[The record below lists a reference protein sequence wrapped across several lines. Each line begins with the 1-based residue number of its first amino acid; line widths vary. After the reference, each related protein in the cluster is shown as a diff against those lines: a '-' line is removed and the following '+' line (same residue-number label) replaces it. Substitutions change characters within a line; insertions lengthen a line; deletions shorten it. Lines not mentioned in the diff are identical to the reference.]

1 MKFSFSSKKRKSA
14 KALKKLASMGVL
26 INPPVKPGTYLWQNG
41 KGDIFN
47 DIPRLRE
54 EIRKF
59 ARANDT
65 LAAVLRLTSMFASK
79 GPEIKCE
86 DPQNEEI
93 LQQIFKPS
101 DMEAFFTD
109 FFKEFLISGA
119 AASVAKW
126 DAETRSFTEEQII
139 EGSDFR
145 VREGD
150 DYGDV
155 SVELFRPSRQGSDFN
170 YSNVDIQGA
179 PNGLNQ
185 SHGEAVPE
193 DEVVWCI
200 HKDRPSDTEGYPF
213 FAPALSALYQ
223 KESLDGALNQELNQL
238 AKPLII
244 ATVAGIGDDVASPET
259 LDYIKELLTQ
269 VQMADLRELV
279 LPSQVDVHNAFSGV
293 QVQDL
298 SKYYEWATQAILRVP
313 GMSRTLLDGSQSGP
327 YASASINRD
336 VYSSFIGS
344 LRNVIVKA
352 YQKRIDTAVK
362 ALDLRMMRTNEEGER
377 HIMFVDEFGN
387 LTFDPT
393 DAPAYE
399 EASLSFEND
408 ILKDP
413 NQELNTLN
421 TLMRMDVPIS
431 KQTIVSASGLNIDL
445 ASQMRQI
452 AEEDKLKEQLNI
464 SDEQLPMDNN
474 PAQTK
479 DIDEARDDYTDKKP
493 IGDGASKQDF

>member
-1 MKFSFSSKKRKSA
+1 MKFSFSSKQRRAA

-65 LAAVLRLTSMFASK
+65 LAAVLRLTSMFAAK
-79 GPEIKCE
+79 GPVVQCE
-86 DPQNEEI
+86 DSQNEEV

-101 DMEAFFTD
+101 DMEAFFTN

-126 DAETRSFTEEQII
+126 DGEARSFTEEQII
-139 EGSDFR
+139 EGSDFK
-145 VREGD
+145 VREGED
-150 DYGDV
+150 FGDITL
-155 SVELFRPSRQGSDFN
+155 ELFRPSRQGADFN
-170 YSNVDIQGA
+170 YSNVDVQGA
-179 PNGLNQ
+179 PNALNQ

-193 DEVVWCI
+193 DEVVWVI

-223 KESLDGALNQELNQL
+223 KESLDGALNEELNQL

-244 ATVAGIGDDVASPET
+244 YTVAGIGDDVASPET
-259 LDYIKELLTQ
+259 LAHIQELATQ
-269 VQMADLRELV
+269 AHMADLRELI
-279 LPSQVDVHNAFSGV
+279 LPAQVDVKNAFAGI

-298 SKYYEWATQAILRVP
+298 SKYYEWATQAILRIP

-344 LRNVIVKA
+344 LRNVMVKA

-362 ALDLRMMRTNEEGER
+362 ELDLRMFRINDEGER
-377 HIMFVDEFGN
+377 QVMFVDEFGN

-393 DAPAYE
+393 GTPAYE
-399 EASLSFEND
+399 EATLTFDND

-421 TLMRMDVPIS
+421 TLLHMDVPIA
-431 KQTIVSASGLNIDL
+431 KQTIVRASGLNIDL
-445 ASQMRQI
+445 ASQMKQI
-452 AEEDKLKEQLNI
+452 AEEDQLKASLGI
-464 SDEQLPMDNN
+464 SDQQLPMSNN
-474 PAQTK
+474 PSQDK
-479 DIDEARDDYTDKKP
+479 DIDETREEYTDKKP
-493 IGDGASKQDF
+493 IGGARNKK

>member
-1 MKFSFSSKKRKSA
+1 MKFYFSGKKRKAA

-65 LAAVLRLTSMFASK
+65 LSAVIRLTSMFASK
-79 GPEIKCE
+79 GPEVKCE
-86 DPQNEEI
+86 DPQNQEI

-101 DMEAFFTD
+101 DMEAFFAD
-109 FFKEFLISGA
+109 FFKEYLISGSV
-119 AASVAKW
+119 ASVAEW
-126 DAETRSFTEEQII
+126 DASTRSFTEEQII
-139 EGSDFR
+139 EGSDFK
-145 VREGD
+145 VRQGENYGETTVEIWRSGSQSEAFKNTD
-150 DYGDV
+150 VQGSPNALNSHGQIVPDGDV
-155 SVELFRPSRQGSDFN
+155 VF
-170 YSNVDIQGA
+170 
-179 PNGLNQ
+179 
-185 SHGEAVPE
+185 
-193 DEVVWCI
+193 CI
-200 HKDRPSDTEGYPF
+200 HKDRPSDDEGYPF
-213 FAPALSALYQ
+213 FAPALAALYQ
-223 KESLDGALNQELNQL
+223 KESLDGALNEELNQL

-259 LDYIKELLTQ
+259 LAHIQELLTQ

-279 LPSQVDVHNAFSGV
+279 LPSQVDVKNAFSGV

-298 SKYYEWATQAILRVP
+298 SRYYEWATQAILRVT

-344 LRNVIVKA
+344 LRNAIVKA

-362 ALDLRMMRTNEEGER
+362 KMDLRMLRTDDEGER
-377 HIMFVDEFGN
+377 RVMFVDEFGN

-393 DAPAYE
+393 DTPAYE
-399 EASLSFEND
+399 EASLSFDND

-421 TLMRMDVPIS
+421 TLIHMDVPVS
-431 KQTIVSASGLNIDL
+431 KQTIITASGLDLDL
-445 ASQMRQI
+445 AAQMRQI
-452 AEEDKLKEQLNI
+452 AEEDKLKDKLSI
-464 SDEQLPMDNN
+464 SDEQLPMTNN
-474 PAQTK
+474 PSQTK
-479 DIDEARDDYTDKKP
+479 DIDETKDDYTSKKP
-493 IGDGASKQDF
+493 IGGGSPSVVK

>member
-1 MKFSFSSKKRKSA
+1 MKFSFSSKKRKEA
-14 KALKKLASMGVL
+14 KLKKLASMGVL

-65 LAAVLRLTSMFASK
+65 LSAVIRLTSMFASK
-79 GPEIKCE
+79 GPEVKCE
-86 DPQNEEI
+86 DPQNQEI

-101 DMEAFFTD
+101 DMEAFFTE

-119 AASVAKW
+119 VASVAKW
-126 DAETRSFTEEQII
+126 DKDTRSFTEEQII

-145 VREGD
+145 VRQGED
-150 DYGDV
+150 FGDV
-155 SVELFRPSRQGSDFN
+155 TVELFRPSKGSADFN
-170 YSNVDIQGA
+170 YSNVDVQGA

-200 HKDRPSDTEGYPF
+200 HKDRPSDEDGYPF

-223 KESLDGALNQELNQL
+223 KESLDGALNEELNQL

-244 ATVAGIGDDVASPET
+244 YTVSGIGDDVASPET
-259 LDYIKELLTQ
+259 LSHIQELATQ
-269 VQMADLRELV
+269 AHMADLRELI
-279 LPSQVDVHNAFSGV
+279 LPAQVDVKNAFAGV

-344 LRNVIVKA
+344 LRNVIIKA

-362 ALDLRMMRTNEEGER
+362 ELDLRMMRTNDEGER
-377 HIMFVDEFGN
+377 RVMFVDEFGN

-393 DAPAYE
+393 DTPAYE
-399 EASLSFEND
+399 EASLSFDND

-421 TLMRMDVPIS
+421 TLIHMDVPVS
-431 KQTIVSASGLNIDL
+431 KQTIVTSSGLNIDL

-452 AEEDKLKEQLNI
+452 AEEDKLKDQLEI
-464 SDEQLPMDNN
+464 SDEQLPMSNN
-474 PAQTK
+474 PSQTK
-479 DIDEARDDYTDKKP
+479 DIDETRDDYTSKKP
-493 IGDGASKQDF
+493 IGGARLQ

>member
-1 MKFSFSSKKRKSA
+1 MKFSFSSKKRKEA
-14 KALKKLASMGVL
+14 KLKKLASMGVL

-54 EIRKF
+54 ELRKF

-65 LAAVLRLTSMFASK
+65 LSAVIRLTSMFASK
-79 GPEIKCE
+79 GPEVKCE
-86 DPQNEEI
+86 DPQNQEI

-101 DMEAFFTD
+101 DMEAFFAA

-126 DAETRSFTEEQII
+126 DRDTRSFTEEQII
-139 EGSDFR
+139 EGSDFK
-145 VREGD
+145 VRQGD
-150 DYGDV
+150 DFGDV
-155 SVELFRPSRQGSDFN
+155 TVELFRPSRQGADFN
-170 YSNVDIQGA
+170 YSNVDVQGA
-179 PNGLNQ
+179 PNTLNQ
-185 SHGEAVPE
+185 LHGEAVPE

-200 HKDRPSDTEGYPF
+200 HKDRPSDTDGYPF

-223 KESLDGALNQELNQL
+223 KESLDGALNEELNQL

-244 ATVAGIGDDVASPET
+244 YSVSGIGDDVASPET
-259 LDYIKELLTQ
+259 LSHIQELATQ
-269 VQMADLRELV
+269 AHMADLRELI
-279 LPSQVDVHNAFSGV
+279 LPAQVDVKNAFAGI

-377 HIMFVDEFGN
+377 RVMFVDEFGN

-393 DAPAYE
+393 DTPAYE
-399 EASLSFEND
+399 EATLSFDND

-421 TLMRMDVPIS
+421 TLIHMDVPVS
-431 KQTIVSASGLNIDL
+431 KQTIVTSSGLNIDL
-445 ASQMRQI
+445 PSQMRQI
-452 AEEDKLKEQLNI
+452 AEEDKLKAQLDI
-464 SDEQLPMDNN
+464 SDEQLPMTNN
-474 PAQTK
+474 PSQTK
-479 DIDEARDDYTDKKP
+479 DIDEAKDDYTSKKP
-493 IGDGASKQDF
+493 IGGARL